1 MKAIWFIMKTEKI
14 TKYRVCSHKLCIL
27 SPCTARNKED
37 WKTIYFMQMQRL
49 TSTSNIWCLP
59 TLWALILTSIKLE
72 HWHLPHLLMVQMII
86 LIWHQLIQALLT
98 QTKENKSHTIT
109 QETLDTKVISEI
121 SLNNYRMKTFKWAP
135 LLQTMSTA
143 TTQLLSLK
151 MLDLAINILEMGHT
165 KVLLIV
171 AI

>member
-1 MKAIWFIMKTEKI
+1 
-14 TKYRVCSHKLCIL
+14 
-27 SPCTARNKED
+27 
-37 WKTIYFMQMQRL
+37 
-49 TSTSNIWCLP
+49 
-59 TLWALILTSIKLE
+59 
-72 HWHLPHLLMVQMII
+72 LMVQMII

-121 SLNNYRMKTFKWAP
+121 SLNNYRMKIFKWAP